1 MPDTMCN
8 VVQRWRWETSRASAS
23 DMSLLD
29 ERPVTDGNSD
39 GTDTTQDPA
48 TAWFAAFDEA
58 LTARDIDRAAGLFA
72 ATSFWRDL
80 IAFSW
85 NITTVENPSG
95 VADLLTTTLE
105 RVDPSGWRLSE
116 PASTAD
122 GVTTAWFEF
131 ETAVGRGRGLVRIVD
146 EDGPKAWTFLTTLHE
161 LKGHEEPQG
170 GRRPMGAE
178 HGATKDRVTW
188 LERREAEDAALG
200 ADTQPYVLVV
210 GGGQGGIALGA
221 RLRQLGVPA
230 LVIDKHPRP
239 GDQWRNRYKSL
250 CLHDPVWYDHLPYLK
265 FPDNWPVFAPK
276 DKVGDW
282 LEFYTRVMEVPY
294 WSNTVATSA
303 SFDEAEG
310 VWTVH
315 LEREGA
321 PLVLKPT
328 QLVMATGMSGK
339 ANVPVFPGADVFAGE
354 QHHSSQHPGPD
365 GYAGKKVVVI
375 GSNNSAFDICGALWE
390 HGADVTMVQRSS
402 THIVKSD
409 TLMDIGLGDLYSER
423 ALAAGVT
430 TEKADLIFASLPYRI
445 LHEFQIPL
453 YDQMRE
459 RDKDFY
465 DRLEAAGFDLDWG
478 DDGSGLFMKY
488 LRRGSGYY
496 IDVGAAELVASGDVS
511 LAKGEVDHL
520 TESSVVLADGT
531 ELPADLVVY
540 ATGYGSMNGWAAD
553 LISQEVADTVGKVWG
568 LGSDTTKDPGPWEGE
583 QRNMWKPTQQP
594 NLWFHGGNLHQSRH
608 YSLYLALQLKA
619 RQAGIETP
627 VERLQEVHHLG

>member
-1 MPDTMCN
+1 MT
-8 VVQRWRWETSRASAS
+8 Q
-23 DMSLLD
+23 LD
-29 ERPVTDGNSD
+29 DRPVTAA
-39 GTDTTQDPA
+39 DTTEAPDPA
-48 TAWFAAFDEA
+48 TAWFAAFEDA
-58 LTARDIDRAAGLFA
+58 LTARDVDRAAGLFA

-80 IAFSW
+80 IAFTW
-85 NITTVENPSG
+85 NLTTVENPDG
-95 VADLLTTTLE
+95 VAGLLTSTLD
-105 RVDPSGWRLSE
+105 RVDPRGFRLTE
-116 PASTAD
+116 PAATAD

-131 ETAVGRGRGLVRIVD
+131 ETSVGRGRGLVRIVD
-146 EDGPKAWTFLTTLHE
+146 EDGPKAWTFLTTLYE
-161 LKGHEEPQG
+161 LTGHEEPRG
-170 GRRPMGAE
+170 VRRPMGAE
-178 HGATKDRVTW
+178 HGATKERVTW
-188 LERREAEDAALG
+188 LEKRQAEDAALG
-200 ADTQPYVLVV
+200 VDTQPYVLVV

-294 WSNTVATSA
+294 WSSTVATDA
-303 SFDEAEG
+303 SYDEETG
-310 VWTVH
+310 EWTVR
-315 LEREGA
+315 LEREGK

-328 QLVMATGMSGK
+328 HLVMATGMSGK
-339 ANVPVFPGADVFAGE
+339 PNIPVVPGADVFQGE

-365 GYAGKKVVVI
+365 AYAGKRVVVI

-390 HGADVTMVQRSS
+390 TGADVTMVQRSS

-423 ALAAGVT
+423 AVEAGMT
-430 TEKADLIFASLPYRI
+430 TEKADLVFASLPYRI
-445 LHEFQIPL
+445 MHEFQIPL

-465 DRLEAAGFDLDWG
+465 DRMEAAGFDLDWG

-496 IDVGAAELVASGDVS
+496 IDVGAAELVASGDVK
-511 LAKGEVDHL
+511 LAHGQVDHL
-520 TESSVVLADGT
+520 TETAVVLEDGA

-553 LISQEVADTVGKVWG
+553 LISQEVADRVGKVWG

-583 QRNMWKPTQQP
+583 QRNMWKPTQQE

-619 RQAGIETP
+619 RHAGIETP
-627 VERLQEVHHLG
+627 VHGLQEVHHLG